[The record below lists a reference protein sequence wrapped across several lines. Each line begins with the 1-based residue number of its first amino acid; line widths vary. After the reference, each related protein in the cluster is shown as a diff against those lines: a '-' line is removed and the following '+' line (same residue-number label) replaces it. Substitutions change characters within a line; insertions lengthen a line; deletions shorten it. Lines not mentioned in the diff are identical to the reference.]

1 MKQEER
7 LRTILRELENTGE
20 VRVTDLSRLLQ
31 CSEVTIRG
39 DIKRLDEEGRL
50 KRTYGGAIRR
60 SAGISV
66 SFRPGLY
73 YERAAQKRAIAQK
86 AYTYIED
93 RDTIMLGDSTTC
105 LYLAECIQK
114 GPEKQVSVITNS
126 LCAAAMLVSCDHVT
140 LFVLG
145 GKVFS
150 ESPNMLDGITAAQV
164 RRYHV
169 NKAFIGING
178 INLKVGLTA
187 AGAPQLEVKREML
200 ACADRTFV
208 LADSSKFGS
217 KDLFMVCSVDEI
229 YSIITDN
236 EIEESYVKEA
246 EKMNVRVVIA

>member
-7 LRTILRELENTGE
+7 LKIILREVQQKGE
-20 VRVTDLSRLLQ
+20 VRVTTLSQLLQ

-39 DIKRLDEEGRL
+39 DIRRLDEEGRV
-50 KRTYGGAIRR
+50 KRTYGGAVRK
-60 SAGISV
+60 SAGITV
-66 SFRPGLY
+66 SFQPGNY
-73 YERAAQKRAIAQK
+73 YERAGEKRAIAQK
-86 AYTYIED
+86 AYTYIQD
-93 RDTIMLGDSTTC
+93 QDTIMLGDSTTC
-105 LYLAECIQK
+105 LYLAQCIQEGVDK
-114 GPEKQVSVITNS
+114 RVSVITNS
-126 LCAAAMLVSCDHVT
+126 LCAAAMLVSCDHVE

-150 ESPNMLDGITAAQV
+150 DSPNMLDGITAAQV
-164 RRYHV
+164 RRYRV

-229 YSIITDN
+229 YSIITDDGLD
-236 EIEESYVKEA
+236 ESHLKEA
-246 EKMNVRVVIA
+246 EKMNVKIIIA